1 MANSLAKYHWQLLS
15 EPAEEGPPRQLSHSP
30 QSQSVEEQSQTS
42 TLLFDKPAGTRTL
55 SQFGVAKD
63 TIVPTVV
70 TSTHII
76 AVITKQF
83 TILTKNAMLCFLSQR
98 YCFIKTSVPDL
109 LHRLTSGV
117 EFRQICNT
125 VRHTGKT
132 RRFVIEP
139 TGIPY
144 VL

>member
-1 MANSLAKYHWQLLS
+1 MELATAHDIKPCTALNQSGRFFSMANSLAKYHWQLLS

-42 TLLFDKPAGTRTL
+42 TLLFITPAGTLTL

-70 TSTHII
+70 TNTHII

-83 TILTKNAMLCFLSQR
+83 TILTKNAGLPFTKIPCYQNFRSRLSSQ
-98 YCFIKTSVPDL
+98 VN
-109 LHRLTSGV
+109 
-117 EFRQICNT
+117 FRCRISPNM
-125 VRHTGKT
+125 
-132 RRFVIEP
+132 
-139 TGIPY
+139 
-144 VL
+144 

>member
-83 TILTKNAMLCFLSQR
+83 TILTKNAMLPFTK
-98 YCFIKTSVPDL
+98 ITSVPDL